1 MGRVH
6 NADIF
11 SGSFGAVEFILSDC
25 HSENSSLLEQML
37 GRGQG
42 WYFGVV
48 YFLLFSPSA
57 SETGIIAIRVLVLG
71 RGMKCRG
78 T

>member
-11 SGSFGAVEFILSDC
+11 SGSLGSLSSFRVT

-48 YFLLFSPSA
+48 YFLLFSSSA
-57 SETGIIAIRVLVLG
+57 SETGIIPIRVLVLS